1 MSPSNRRKTG
11 LERVLR
17 PHIVETLAAPPFATR
32 AVFCEGRRALQE
44 APGDLRRA
52 RSTLRS
58 PTVTM
63 STCTLTWDEDEGGD
77 RDPDNLASSPM
88 QETFY
93 KSTKEAIDWRPSGD
107 HSTGRVVVPSVFLE
121 NLFAPALVV
130 EPDAMKDYKPVT
142 RCLDV
147 PWIEKAI
154 GRLMEEGLCE
164 DEEGKIIVYK
174 SYDELVRAAHKLVV
188 ELKDDE
194 ALQIKAEAFE
204 WLEDYPRQDARSTQE
219 QETPTG

>member
-32 AVFCEGRRALQE
+32 AVFCEGKRALQE

-77 RDPDNLASSPM
+77 RDPDRVSEA
-88 QETFY
+88 ETPRGHPQG
-93 KSTKEAIDWRPSGD
+93 TLG
-107 HSTGRVVVPSVFLE
+107 VV
-121 NLFAPALVV
+121 
-130 EPDAMKDYKPVT
+130 K
-142 RCLDV
+142 
-147 PWIEKAI
+147 
-154 GRLMEEGLCE
+154 G
-164 DEEGKIIVYK
+164 
-174 SYDELVRAAHKLVV
+174 
-188 ELKDDE
+188 
-194 ALQIKAEAFE
+194 
-204 WLEDYPRQDARSTQE
+204 PRQSKKNGFEA
-219 QETPTG
+219 GF